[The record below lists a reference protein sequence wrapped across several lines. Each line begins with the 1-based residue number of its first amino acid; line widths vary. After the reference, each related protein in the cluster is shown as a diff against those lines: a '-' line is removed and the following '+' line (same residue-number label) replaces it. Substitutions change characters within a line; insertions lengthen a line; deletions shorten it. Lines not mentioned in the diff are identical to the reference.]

1 MKIVFSNCP
10 YFKMPKTPQIDFS
23 DVKQDRSQKT
33 LDDLLQ
39 AAYEIVEAADTKLFT
54 SRSLASKA
62 GYSLGTLSQRL
73 GSVEDVF
80 FWAIRKGREL
90 KLNDYAKA
98 VSQFEPNLTVRDF
111 VEDFVDRAF
120 TQIGTVGP
128 SVMRFYDVRFT
139 KKYGLTADYFDYTNI
154 VADAYFEMHSLNE
167 TNTFRLLSLFE
178 VQLIFK
184 ASLALIERP
193 FAANDPVAGSEEH
206 RRIAIT
212 AITGMLAK

>member
-1 MKIVFSNCP
+1 
-10 YFKMPKTPQIDFS
+10 MPKNLKIDFS

-39 AAYEIVEAADTKLFT
+39 AAYEIVEAANTKSFT

-80 FWAIRKGREL
+80 FWAIQKGREI

-98 VSQFEPNLTVRDF
+98 VSQFDPQLSVRDF
-111 VEDFVDRAF
+111 VDNFVEKAF
-120 TQIGTVGP
+120 GFIGIVGP
-128 SVMRFYDVRFT
+128 TVMRFYDERYT
-139 KKYGLTADYFDYTNI
+139 KKYGLTTDYFDYTNV
-154 VADAYFEMHSLNE
+154 VADAYFEMHTRNE
-167 TNTFRLLSLFE
+167 TNTFRILSQDE
-178 VQLIFK
+178 IRLIFK
-184 ASLALIERP
+184 ASLALLERP
-193 FAANDPVAGSEEH
+193 FAAQDPIAGSEEH
-206 RRIAIT
+206 RRIAVT

>member
-1 MKIVFSNCP
+1 
-10 YFKMPKTPQIDFS
+10 MPKNLKIDFS

-39 AAYEIVEAADTKLFT
+39 AAYEIVEAADTKSFT

-80 FWAIRKGREL
+80 LWAIQKAREI
-90 KLNDYAKA
+90 KLNDYAEA
-98 VSQFEPNLTVRDF
+98 VSQFDPQLSVQDLVEQF
-111 VEDFVDRAF
+111 VEKGFSS
-120 TQIGTVGP
+120 IGTVGP
-128 SVMRFYDVRFT
+128 SVIRFYDERFT
-139 KKYGLTADYFDYTNI
+139 KKYGLTTDYFDYINV
-154 VADAYFEMHSLNE
+154 VADAYFEMHTRNE
-167 TNTFRLLSLFE
+167 TNTFRILSQDE
-178 VQLIFK
+178 ARCIFK
-184 ASLALIERP
+184 AALVLGERP
-193 FAANDPVAGSEEH
+193 FAAGHPMAGSEEH

>member
-1 MKIVFSNCP
+1 
-10 YFKMPKTPQIDFS
+10 MPKNLKIDFS

-39 AAYEIVEAADTKLFT
+39 AAYEIVEAANTKSFT

-80 FWAIRKGREL
+80 FWAIQKGREI
-90 KLNDYAKA
+90 KLNDYAEE
-98 VSQFEPNLTVRDF
+98 VSRFDPKLTVQDF
-111 VEDFVDRAF
+111 VESFIDKAF
-120 TQIGTVGP
+120 NSIGIVGAP
-128 SVMRFYDVRFT
+128 VMRFYDERFT
-139 KKYGLTADYFDYTNI
+139 KKYGLTTDYFDYINV
-154 VADAYFEMHSLNE
+154 VADAYFEMHTRNE
-167 TNTFRLLSLFE
+167 TNTFRILSLDE
-178 VQLIFK
+178 IRLIFK
-184 ASLALIERP
+184 ASLSLIERP
-193 FAANDPVAGSEEH
+193 FAAEDPIAGSEEH